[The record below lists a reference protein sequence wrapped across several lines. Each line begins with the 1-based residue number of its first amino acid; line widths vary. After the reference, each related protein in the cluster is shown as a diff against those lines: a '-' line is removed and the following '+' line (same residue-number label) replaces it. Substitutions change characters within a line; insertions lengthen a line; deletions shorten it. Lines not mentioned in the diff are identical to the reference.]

1 MTKELAAY
9 ISEIRSDLQSKI
21 QMLAP
26 SPGMSALQAR
36 KAQNLAD
43 DCRRLDAAIEQFEL
57 QNAEAGQRSRVA

>member
-9 ISEIRSDLQSKI
+9 ISEIRSDLRSKI
-21 QMLAP
+21 QMLAS

-57 QNAEAGQRSRVA
+57 QNAEAGQRRRIA